1 MIDLH
6 PMRQHEVLSYCE
18 AVTNL
23 TFFDT
28 NKGVTTQIYDGHSLN
43 QFLFNPRRFRIDDNV
58 DFFWSELITA
68 RFFAELRPAT
78 PYWKSSSNT
87 LRSSALICDTFYRQ
101 KLLWSPVFHLLSF
114 APQWFFIVIRQCL
127 TNFLQEII
135 PFTFRSACNADTS
148 SIMTA
153 SSVPKF
159 STRLANSCLIEYKVS
174 NCNLDDDIVKQTF
187 RFQHLMLLLII
198 TSCSSTTS
206 SIFNPERAS
215 NQSQK
220 PILNYTVMPE
230 QECPQSHVNLV
241 LLNSEVVHPS
251 AKICYYG

>member
-1 MIDLH
+1 M
-6 PMRQHEVLSYCE
+6 
-18 AVTNL
+18 
-23 TFFDT
+23 TFYSHT
-28 NKGVTTQIYDGHSLN
+28 SVLN
-43 QFLFNPRRFRIDDNV
+43 QFLTRN
-58 DFFWSELITA
+58 
-68 RFFAELRPAT
+68 
-78 PYWKSSSNT
+78 
-87 LRSSALICDTFYRQ
+87 Q
-101 KLLWSPVFHLLSF
+101 
-114 APQWFFIVIRQCL
+114 
-127 TNFLQEII
+127 
-135 PFTFRSACNADTS
+135 PFTFLSACSAASS
-148 SIMTA
+148 SIMPA
-153 SSVPKF
+153 SSVHKF

-174 NCNLDDDIVKQTF
+174 NYNLDDDIVKQTF